1 MRRLALIL
9 ALVAAPAYA
18 VQPDEVLDDPALES
32 RARELSEGLRCLV
45 CRNEDID
52 ESVESVLYPQVWK
65 LLETQNVAQK
75 PPDRD
80 AVNGDAVVI
89 HQFLDQV
96 VQCRIE
102 LRVPKSLIVTAKLD
116 DIDAQAGQAAV
127 LARLPPARK
136 PIR

>member
-89 HQFLDQV
+89 RQFLDQV